1 MLLMKTRLFL
11 SAVVLTAL
19 TVVATAQTTNQTN
32 APAGQGRNQGTAWV
46 DANNDGICDN
56 FEKGTPAAKGRMNG
70 QRAGKGNMQ
79 HRGQGI
85 ARGNGQGRSS
95 GQGRGNG
102 QGRFNGKGPNFIDAD
117 KDGICDNVKPSAK

>member
-1 MLLMKTRLFL
+1 MKTRLFF

-19 TVVATAQTTNQTN
+19 TVVATAQTINQTN
-32 APAGQGRNQGTAWV
+32 TPAGQGRNQVAARV

-70 QRAGKGNMQ
+70 QRAGSGNMQ

-85 ARGNGQGRSS
+85 A
-95 GQGRGNG
+95 RGNG

-117 KDGICDNVKPSAK
+117 KDGVCDNVKPPVK